1 MNKKEIKSKIDEIK
15 AQIKANSKD
24 AHFADTLT
32 NELLSLKGQY
42 EHQPTMVHV
51 AMDEVVDTL
60 EGNTFTIY
68 KTKSGVS
75 GFHLKGGYDIV
86 VQPRVE
92 SMNGALKAY
101 IDYQSIVEKLS
112 EEELGSYTADLLAS
126 QFVLTLPMYA
136 FTDLDFKFKIA
147 DMFADYMKGMQ
158 DKFLDGVEL
167 QDETPTENIA
177 FEDAT
182 TALENIKTDLEK
194 L

>member
-1 MNKKEIKSKIDEIK
+1 MDKKEIKSKIDEIK

-24 AHFADTLT
+24 AHFAETLT

-51 AMDEVVDTL
+51 AMDEIVDTM

-86 VQPRVE
+86 IQPRVE
-92 SMNGALKAY
+92 SMNGALKTY
-101 IDYQSIVEKLS
+101 IDYQSIIEKLT
-112 EEELGSYTADLLAS
+112 EEELKSYNADLLAS

-136 FTDLDFKFKIA
+136 FADLDFKFKVA
-147 DMFADYMKGMQ
+147 DMFADYMKGVQ
-158 DKFLDGVEL
+158 DKFLDDVEL
-167 QDETPTENIA
+167 QDETPAENIA

-182 TALENIKTDLEK
+182 KALEEIKNGLK
-194 L
+194 